1 MKLPSMET
9 EKTGGKGEVGKNKG
23 SVWNMINLRYLLDL
37 QGD

>member
-9 EKTGGKGEVGKNKG
+9 EKTVGKREVSKSKG

-37 QGD
+37 